1 MVLHVDVHPLNSAF
15 DSSKIN
21 GSSFNVKGQQIDA
34 NKLQRYL
41 SSSGFF
47 GSYYR
52 KYDFMYFHALIL
64 FDNIYLFL
72 LNLAPT
78 QADIGQNVARFVP
91 FWARQRNGK
100 SRAGD

>member
-1 MVLHVDVHPLNSAF
+1 MVLHVHVHPLNFAF

-21 GSSFNVKGQQIDA
+21 GSSFNVKDQQIDA
-34 NKLQRYL
+34 NKLQGYL

-47 GSYYR
+47 GSCYC
-52 KYDFMYFHALIL
+52 KYDFLYFHALIL
-64 FDNIYLFL
+64 YLFL

-91 FWARQRNGK
+91 F
-100 SRAGD
+100 

>member
-1 MVLHVDVHPLNSAF
+1 MYQMICHMVLHVDVHPLNFAF

-21 GSSFNVKGQQIDA
+21 GSSFNVKDQQIDA
-34 NKLQRYL
+34 NKLQGYL

-64 FDNIYLFL
+64 FDNIYFC
-72 LNLAPT
+72 
-78 QADIGQNVARFVP
+78 
-91 FWARQRNGK
+91 
-100 SRAGD
+100 